1 MYIRPYLPK
10 TVQTFLFVV
19 FSLMLLF
26 LPANAQRATLL
37 EPGSLYGGIEVG
49 SKGVKAT
56 AIRVTENEEGYGVK
70 LVYAEVVNT
79 TIMQLKDNK
88 FAPEVIRDTV
98 QAISKL
104 LTRMKNEYKVPVERI
119 NVVGSSGVRADN
131 PQDLIRAVRES
142 TGKTMAFLDVETEV
156 QLSIV
161 GTIPQRYRTKAGGWA
176 DNRGIS
182 MLLDVGSGNTKGGYQ
197 VIRQIPTGEAD
208 YDYVTVGIPKGT
220 VSFTNEVNQAAGESA
235 DLSAFAQRARGLSQ
249 VSVRSALRKEIE
261 RKPGLFNRQ
270 RVYLTGGIVWAMA
283 TLLHP
288 EDRRTFVP
296 ITAEE
301 IDMFYRMVTSDP
313 QSLQKLLNPNLT
325 KKISNRQTRL
335 EAEKEI
341 ESVRNAFS
349 PRNLIAGAE
358 ILKAVRTDFNLSG
371 KRVRFARYGYLS
383 WILSYVRLQVGEPAP

>member
-1 MYIRPYLPK
+1 MNIPAYLLKSIPA
-10 TVQTFLFVV
+10 LLLLALV
-19 FSLMLLF
+19 FSPLR
-26 LPANAQRATLL
+26 AQTSGAPDAGL
-37 EPGSLYGGIEVG
+37 LYGGIEVG
-49 SKGVKAT
+49 SKGIKAT
-56 AIRVTENEEGYGVK
+56 AIRISENEEGYSVK

-98 QAISKL
+98 IAIGKL
-104 LTRMKNEYKVPVERI
+104 LLRMKDEHKVPPDRI
-119 NVVGSSGVRADN
+119 NIVGSSGLRADN
-131 PQDLIRAVRES
+131 PEDLIKAVRDK
-142 TGKTMAFLDVETEV
+142 TGKSMVFLDVESEV

-161 GTIPQRYRTKAGGWA
+161 GTIPQRYRTRNGAWA

-197 VIRQIPTGEAD
+197 VIRQVPTGEAD

-220 VSFTNEVNQAAGESA
+220 VSFTNEINQAAGEAA
-235 DLSAFAQRARGLSQ
+235 DLPDFARKAKELSPA
-249 VSVRSALRKEIE
+249 SVRAALRKEME
-261 RKPGLFNRQ
+261 RKPGLVNRQ
-270 RVYLTGGIVWAMA
+270 RVYLTGGIVWAMT

-296 ITAEE
+296 VTAED
-301 IDMFYRMVTSDP
+301 IDSFYRQVTGDP

-325 KKISNRQTRL
+325 RRISNRQTRL
-335 EAEKEI
+335 EVEKEL

-349 PRNLIAGAE
+349 PRNLIAGGE
-358 ILKAVRTDFNLSG
+358 ILKAVKNDFQLTG

-383 WILSYVRLQVGEPAP
+383 WILSYVRLQAAEPTP